1 MTPLKKGLEMAKGH
15 SAEYN
20 GSLHL
25 KEEYNMTFSEY
36 SRQKGK
42 IGRISLH
49 RKQ

>member
-25 KEEYNMTFSEY
+25 KDIKE
-36 SRQKGK
+36 
-42 IGRISLH
+42 
-49 RKQ
+49 